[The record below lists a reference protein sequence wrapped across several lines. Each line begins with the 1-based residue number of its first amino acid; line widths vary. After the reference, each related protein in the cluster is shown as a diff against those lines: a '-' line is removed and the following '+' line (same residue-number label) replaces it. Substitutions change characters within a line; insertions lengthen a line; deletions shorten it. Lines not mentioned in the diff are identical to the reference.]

1 MAEQTFRSPGFFE
14 QEIDLSA
21 REKAPVG
28 TPAGIIGTAVKGP
41 AFVPITVGSF
51 ADFEARFGGI
61 DPDRYGP
68 YAVKEYLKYK
78 DAVMYMRVLG
88 AGSNDTSSEIG
99 NTTNFGVVSKA
110 GFKIEATADSNHHG
124 LSKGCVQFIVAKHY
138 ISASYEAVGFPEF
151 TDNSSFPDL
160 GAGDGTVNLVR
171 GVLFTTTGSRAV
183 ITDWDTPVSASLVNA
198 KFNGSQATRCEAGSS
213 EAFKT
218 FKFILS
224 SSTGK
229 PFAFDDD
236 LTGVRIF
243 SASLDPTLPSYISKV
258 LNTDPQKFEEKEH
271 LLYLDFAVEDELA
284 PVSNTVH
291 AIGLLS
297 GSSNS
302 NPIGLGDSWLN
313 SFGRFDS
320 RYSAPSTPIATS
332 QPFGETEYNL
342 FHFEALS
349 DGAWA
354 NDKIKVSI
362 ANLRAS
368 TDPNDLYGTFTVEV
382 RRFSD
387 TDLAKEVI
395 ESYPECNLDPT
406 SDRYV
411 AAQVGDKK
419 VKFDFDSEDPDE
431 RRLVISGKYPNK
443 SVWIRVVM
451 NQKVEDADVPTTSLP
466 FGFLGIPVLKTT
478 DTMTDVATGLS
489 WNGTVYG
496 HTTTSNA
503 RMSLSLSSST
513 VDAGAGTITAVSGA
527 IVPPIPMR
535 FKCTRGQV
543 QNLFTDG
550 ASPDYAGDVGK
561 NERVDSRLYWG
572 VKFERCPLTG
582 STNNAAMNTN
592 VSSLANPM
600 IAALTKFQGFVK
612 ADNLVSGSGADHF
625 NNNHFTLARV
635 ALYNKLQST
644 HITHITGSAN
654 EHMIQAA
661 YIRNGAWNGSN
672 YTVSDG
678 TRTGRITMATLIH
691 SSSVKFNRFQDY
703 NKFTMPFYGG
713 FDGLNI
719 MNKDISLMRDRAASK
734 DPNGYGGD
742 EITGGLGLVGTNN
755 GVMMGKGKQNNC
767 IFSYRTAVEMMT
779 DPMTVNSNLLAVPG
793 IRDPFITDLA
803 SDRTKAYSMA
813 MYVMDMRAYDEDAN
827 RLFTS
832 DPAKRDVRETAEQF
846 EGLRIDNNYVA
857 TYFPDV
863 YINDPV
869 NNRNVLV
876 PSSVVTLGALAFN
889 DTVAYPWF
897 APAGFNRG
905 SLGEV
910 TNTQVRLT
918 SADRDTLYDAR
929 INPIANF
936 PNGGFVIFGQKTL
949 QMAKSSLDRVN
960 VRRLLL
966 EVKRLVVQVA
976 DKLLFEPNN
985 AATRARFTGQ
995 VAPILALIQSQAGI
1009 EKFSVICDDTNN
1021 TQEDV
1026 DGNKMNGRIVVV
1038 PTRAIEFIAIDFIVT
1053 NSGVLFL

>member
-28 TPAGIIGTAVKGP
+28 TPAGIIGTAIKGP
-41 AFVPITVGSF
+41 AFVPVTVGSF

-61 DPDRYGP
+61 DPDRFGP

-88 AGSNDTSSEIG
+88 AGSNDTAAEIA

-110 GFKIEATADSNHHG
+110 GFKITATAYSGEQGHG
-124 LSKGCVQFIVAKHY
+124 LSKGCVQFICAKHY

-151 TDNSSFPDL
+151 TDNTSFPDL
-160 GAGDGTVNLVR
+160 GNGNGTVNLVR
-171 GVLFTTTGSRAV
+171 GVLFTTTGSRAC
-183 ITDWDTPVSASLVNA
+183 ITSHNTPVSASLVNGMNA
-198 KFNGSQATRCEAGSS
+198 NLATISANTALPEG
-213 EAFKT
+213 KT
-218 FKFILS
+218 FKLVIS
-224 SSTGK
+224 SSTGA
-229 PFAFDDD
+229 PFSKDDD
-236 LTGVRIF
+236 LVGVRIF
-243 SASLDPTLPSYISKV
+243 SASLDPTLPTYIGKV
-258 LNTDPQKFEEKEH
+258 LNTDPFKFEEQEH
-271 LLYLDFAVEDELA
+271 LLYLDFAVEDEIA
-284 PVSNTVH
+284 PVTLAANSV
-291 AIGLLS
+291 AIIS

-302 NPIGLGDSWLN
+302 NSIGLGDSWLN

-320 RYSAPSTPIATS
+320 RYTTPKTPVVIS
-332 QPFGETEYNL
+332 QPYGDTSYDL

-362 ANLRAS
+362 ANVRAS
-368 TDPNDLYGTFTVEV
+368 TDPKDLYGTFTVQV
-382 RRFSD
+382 RRFGD
-387 TDLAKEVI
+387 TDLNKEVI
-395 ESYPECNLDPT
+395 ESYPECSLDPT
-406 SDRYV
+406 SDRFI
-411 AAQVGDKK
+411 AAQIGDKK
-419 VKFDFDSEDPDE
+419 VKFDFDAEDEDE

-443 SVWIRVVM
+443 SVWIRVVI
-451 NQKVEDADVPTTSLP
+451 NQKVNDADVPEDSVP
-466 FGFLGIPVLKTT
+466 FGFHGIPCLKTT
-478 DTMTDVATGLS
+478 DQMTDTTTGLAY
-489 WNGTVYG
+489 GGVTYG
-496 HTTTSNA
+496 HTALSNPRTSI
-503 RMSLSLSSST
+503 SIT
-513 VDAGAGTITAVSGA
+513 EGAPYSPLTGS

-592 VSSLANPM
+592 VSSLPNPM
-600 IAALTKFQGFVK
+600 ITALTKFQGFVR

-625 NNNHFTLARV
+625 NNNQFTMARV
-635 ALYNKLQST
+635 ALYNQLSNN
-644 HITHITGSAN
+644 HISQITGSAG
-654 EHMIQAA
+654 EHMVQAA
-661 YIRNGAWNGSN
+661 YIRNAAWDGSN

-678 TRTGRITMATLIH
+678 TRTGRITMATLVH
-691 SSSVKFNRFQDY
+691 SSAIHFNRFTDY
-703 NKFTMPFYGG
+703 NKFSMPFYGG
-713 FDGLNI
+713 FDGVNMLN
-719 MNKDISLMRDRAASK
+719 KAISLMRDRAASK

-742 EITGGLGLVGTNN
+742 EITSGLGLVGTNN
-755 GVMMGKGKQNNC
+755 GTMMGKGKQNNI

-803 SDRTKAYSMA
+803 SDRVKAYSMA
-813 MYVMDMRAYDEDAN
+813 MYVMDMRAYDEDGN
-827 RLFTS
+827 RLFRS

-846 EGLRIDNNYVA
+846 EGLRLDNNYVA

-863 YINDPV
+863 YVNDPV
-869 NNRNVLV
+869 NNRAVLV

-910 TNTQVRLT
+910 VNTEVRLT

-985 AATRARFTGQ
+985 SATRARFVGQ

-1009 EKFSVICDDTNN
+1009 EKFSVVCDDTNN
-1021 TQEDV
+1021 TSEDV
-1026 DGNKMNGRIVVV
+1026 EGNRMNGRIVVV
-1038 PTRAIEFIAIDFIVT
+1038 PTRAIEFIAIDFIIT